1 LRRKSSV
8 ENTGNILAIISFSIP
23 LINLL
28 FILNW
33 FLKITSYQKLEG
45 IPLMLTPLICLIGI
59 IFGVLSIKTIP
70 NKLAK
75 WSIIFNI
82 ILIALPFLYWTLVT
96 LVFGP

>member
-1 LRRKSSV
+1 MRRKSSV